1 MKLITELKK
10 PYTEEQRCDFI
21 VEQNHN
27 LGYEVRETET
37 SIQAWGLDDEEIEEQ
52 KKQLR
57 ISELKQMLSAADFW
71 GQKYLDKEYTEEEW
85 QEKVALRKSWREEIR
100 ELEG

>member
-10 PYTEEQRCDFI
+10 PYSEEQRCDFI

-27 LGYEVRETET
+27 LGYVIRETED
-37 SIQAWGLDDEEIEEQ
+37 SLEAWGLDDEEIEEQ
-52 KKQLR
+52 KKQFR
-57 ISELKQMLSAADFW
+57 ISELKQMLSDADYW
-71 GQKYLDKEYTEEEW
+71 GQKYLDGEYTEEEW
-85 QEKVALRKSWREEIR
+85 AEKSALRKSWREELR